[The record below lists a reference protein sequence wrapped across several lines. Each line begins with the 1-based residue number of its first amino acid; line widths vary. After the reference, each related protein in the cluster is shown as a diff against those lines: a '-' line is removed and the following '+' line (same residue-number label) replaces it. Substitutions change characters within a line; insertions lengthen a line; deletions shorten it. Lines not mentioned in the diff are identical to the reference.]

1 MMFPTT
7 GSPVSGGQ
15 MRRDDQMLYLMLKPD
30 PQAAAAMDELR
41 RQHGL
46 ARKYAAER
54 FHITLVPFG
63 DIRTISPEA
72 LDRIHRAAASLKA
85 EPFEVAFNRI
95 SGNRLVGSR
104 MQALRD
110 FRHALI
116 TRLETFRVD
125 MPDYT
130 FEPHASLTYEP
141 WQQRNI
147 KVPAIAWQV
156 SQLLLINSI
165 HGKGHDLLGSW
176 SLEPR
181 QGSLF

>member
-1 MMFPTT
+1 
-7 GSPVSGGQ
+7 

-30 PQAAAAMDELR
+30 PQAAAAMHALR

-46 ARKYAAER
+46 GCKYAAER

-63 DIRTISPEA
+63 DIRTISPET
-72 LDRIHRAAASLKA
+72 LDRIRAAAASLQA
-85 EPFEVAFNRI
+85 EPFEIAFNRI
-95 SGNRLVGSR
+95 SGNALVGSR
-104 MQALRD
+104 MQVVRD
-110 FRHALI
+110 FQRALI
-116 TRLETFRVD
+116 ARLEAFGID
-125 MPDYT
+125 LPDYE
-130 FEPHASLTYEP
+130 FNPHTSLTYEA

-176 SLEPR
+176 ALEPR